1 MRLPTGIVERLC
13 ANASR
18 QPQVNPVSDNI
29 NFHDLRRALQLS
41 GFDAWAAQRQM
52 APVPRGWEK
61 RAGPPK
67 QAAVMIL
74 VFADANDRLHSVLTL
89 RNADLRGHSGQVSF
103 PGGGAEPGDEDALA
117 TARRETVEEIGI
129 CATRVQLLGFLSN
142 LYIPASH
149 YNVAPVVARYAGM
162 PAFSPNALEVAELF
176 TFALDDLL
184 RPELKVEERRLI
196 RGVDVRVP
204 YYAINRHKVWGATA
218 IMLSELE
225 GRLLR
230 ARQIANRETG

>member
-1 MRLPTGIVERLC
+1 M
-13 ANASR
+13 
-18 QPQVNPVSDNI
+18 SDSL
-29 NFHDLRRALQLS
+29 NFHELRRALQLS
-41 GFDAWAAQRQM
+41 GFDARAAQQQM

-67 QAAVMIL
+67 QAAVMLLI
-74 VFADANDRLHSVLTL
+74 FADAAARLHLVLTL

-103 PGGGAEPGDEDALA
+103 PGGGAEPGDKDALV

-129 CATRVQLLGFLSN
+129 CAARVQPLGLLAN

-149 YNVAPVVARYAGM
+149 YTVTPVVARYAGR
-162 PAFSPNALEVAELF
+162 PAFSPNAREVAELF

-184 RPELKVEERRLI
+184 RPELKAEERRLI

-230 ARQIANRETG
+230 VRQIANREKG

>member
-1 MRLPTGIVERLC
+1 M
-13 ANASR
+13 
-18 QPQVNPVSDNI
+18 SDSI
-29 NFHDLRRALQLS
+29 NFHDLRRALQLN
-41 GFDAWAAQRQM
+41 GFDARAAQRQM

-61 RAGPPK
+61 RAGYPK
-67 QAAVMIL
+67 QAAVMVLI
-74 VFADANDRLHSVLTL
+74 FADAAARLHLVLTL

-103 PGGGAEPGDEDALA
+103 PGGGAEPGDKDALD

-129 CATRVQLLGFLSN
+129 CAARVQPLGFLSD

-149 YNVAPVVARYAGM
+149 YAVTPVVARYAGM
-162 PAFSPNALEVAELF
+162 PAFSPNAMEVAELF

-184 RPELKVEERRLI
+184 RPELKAVERRLI

-230 ARQIANRETG
+230 ARPIANRETG

>member
-1 MRLPTGIVERLC
+1 
-13 ANASR
+13 
-18 QPQVNPVSDNI
+18 
-29 NFHDLRRALQLS
+29 
-41 GFDAWAAQRQM
+41 
-52 APVPRGWEK
+52 
-61 RAGPPK
+61 
-67 QAAVMIL
+67 MIL
-74 VFADANDRLHSVLTL
+74 VFDDAAGCLQSALTL

-103 PGGGAEPGDEDALA
+103 PGGRVEPGDKDALD

-129 CATRVQLLGFLSN
+129 CPARVQPLGRLAK

-149 YNVAPVVARYAGM
+149 YDVTPVVARYVGI
-162 PAFSPNALEVAELF
+162 PAFSPNAFEVAELF

-184 RPELKVEERRLI
+184 HPERKAEERRLI

-204 YYAINRHKVWGATA
+204 YYALSGYKVWGATA

-230 ARQIANRETG
+230 ARQFAMRETG